1 MDKEQRYR
9 RVEDV
14 NQVELQNLQTRV
26 NECTWRQTFHI
37 QPLSGLLNDPNGFSF
52 IRASTIYSTNG
63 FHLVLYMG

>member
-1 MDKEQRYR
+1 MRWTKEQRYR

-37 QPLSGLLNDPNGFSF
+37 QPLSGLLNDPNGF
-52 IRASTIYSTNG
+52 
-63 FHLVLYMG
+63 HLVLYMG